1 MASNKIGLKV
11 SLVEIDS
18 IHIEFRSYS
27 QTFSTISFVKYRN
40 SVPIE
45 IMEHLPLKNYSNK
58 YPKWFIP
65 HNRNQVSLL
74 SLTFQKPASTEFLDR
89 SKLASTRSRIGTQYR
104 FFNLDTENPRAR
116 GSLSK
121 YRISLS
127 LFLLTIHFNGN
138 NGDKEEEGGG
148 GGGGHQGHEIYARN
162 ANRNRAYD
170 HRRLSGL
177 VYVGREGG
185 REGMV
190 IRMSRDERGNKR
202 CPRQPRDSSH
212 GGFINT
218 TRARFLRARNAARLI
233 TIIYNNTDLSTA
245 FFILFSPAKDRCSTS
260 KVLSFAFLHCSFVTK
275 GSAKKRSQLFRN
287 SKLVVSQE
295 GRRKE
300 TTIFLLNRSVIGEN
314 IVENCSILHRRFNFS
329 ISWKRIYRRKI
340 SSYPNDSLKFHRIF

>member
-45 IMEHLPLKNYSNK
+45 IMEHLPLKNCSNK

-148 GGGGHQGHEIYARN
+148 GGRGATKATKFTPATRIGIELTIIV
-162 ANRNRAYD
+162 
-170 HRRLSGL
+170 
-177 VYVGREGG
+177 VYRGWFMLGEREGG
-185 REGMV
+185 R
-190 IRMSRDERGNKR
+190 
-202 CPRQPRDSSH
+202 
-212 GGFINT
+212 
-218 TRARFLRARNAARLI
+218 A
-233 TIIYNNTDLSTA
+233 
-245 FFILFSPAKDRCSTS
+245 
-260 KVLSFAFLHCSFVTK
+260 
-275 GSAKKRSQLFRN
+275 
-287 SKLVVSQE
+287 
-295 GRRKE
+295 
-300 TTIFLLNRSVIGEN
+300 
-314 IVENCSILHRRFNFS
+314 
-329 ISWKRIYRRKI
+329 W
-340 SSYPNDSLKFHRIF
+340 

>member
-45 IMEHLPLKNYSNK
+45 IMEHLPLKNCSNK

-138 NGDKEEEGGG
+138 NGDKEEEGGRRRRRG
-148 GGGGHQGHEIYARN
+148 GATKATKFTPATRIGIELTIIV
-162 ANRNRAYD
+162 
-170 HRRLSGL
+170 
-177 VYVGREGG
+177 VYRGWFMLGEREGG
-185 REGMV
+185 R
-190 IRMSRDERGNKR
+190 
-202 CPRQPRDSSH
+202 
-212 GGFINT
+212 
-218 TRARFLRARNAARLI
+218 A
-233 TIIYNNTDLSTA
+233 
-245 FFILFSPAKDRCSTS
+245 
-260 KVLSFAFLHCSFVTK
+260 
-275 GSAKKRSQLFRN
+275 
-287 SKLVVSQE
+287 
-295 GRRKE
+295 
-300 TTIFLLNRSVIGEN
+300 
-314 IVENCSILHRRFNFS
+314 
-329 ISWKRIYRRKI
+329 W
-340 SSYPNDSLKFHRIF
+340 

>member
-148 GGGGHQGHEIYARN
+148 GGGGPPRPRN
-162 ANRNRAYD
+162 LRPQRESESSLRSSSFIGA
-170 HRRLSGL
+170 GL
-177 VYVGREGG
+177 CWEGG
-185 REGMV
+185 REGGH
-190 IRMSRDERGNKR
+190 GNTHVSGR
-202 CPRQPRDSSH
+202 TRQ
-212 GGFINT
+212 
-218 TRARFLRARNAARLI
+218 
-233 TIIYNNTDLSTA
+233 
-245 FFILFSPAKDRCSTS
+245 
-260 KVLSFAFLHCSFVTK
+260 
-275 GSAKKRSQLFRN
+275 
-287 SKLVVSQE
+287 
-295 GRRKE
+295 
-300 TTIFLLNRSVIGEN
+300 
-314 IVENCSILHRRFNFS
+314 
-329 ISWKRIYRRKI
+329 
-340 SSYPNDSLKFHRIF
+340 